1 MSDVRIRD
9 VTKKFL
15 GGFAAVNEISLD
27 IPSGKFVVLVGPSG
41 CGKTTL
47 LRLIAGLEEATSGQ
61 IWIGDR
67 DVTDVHPRERD
78 IAMVFQ
84 SYALYPHMSVRRNM
98 GFALEI
104 KKVPA
109 DEIARRI
116 QNASELLGIGK
127 LLDRQPRQLS
137 GGQRQRV
144 ALGRAIVRDPSVF
157 LFDEPLSNLD
167 AKLRASM
174 RSELIKLHKRLGST
188 IVYVTHDQVEA
199 MTMGQLVVVMKDGV
213 IQQVGTP
220 LEVYRNPTNVFVAEF
235 IGSPAMN
242 LIAAKTICKGPD
254 MYAVVGGSHIPLN
267 GKTHKLDGAQDGV
280 TLGVRPE
287 HLSLVDKG
295 LPDLIRMSGT
305 VEVVETLG
313 SESLVEVAV
322 EGVTLMARQMDEAM
336 PAMGSEVQFHIESN
350 NLFVFDG
357 RTGANLRV
365 S

>member
-1 MSDVRIRD
+1 MSDVRIRN

-15 GGFAAVNEISLD
+15 GGFAAVNEVSLD

-47 LRLIAGLEEATSGQ
+47 LRLIAGLEEATSGE

-104 KKVPA
+104 KKVPQ
-109 DEIARRI
+109 DEIDRRI
-116 QNASELLGIGK
+116 KNASELLGIEK

-144 ALGRAIVRDPSVF
+144 ALGRAIVRDPAVF

-213 IQQVGTP
+213 IQQAGTP
-220 LEVYRNPTNVFVAEF
+220 LDVYRNPKNVFVAEF

-242 LIAAKTICKGPD
+242 LVPAKTLVKAGEAF
-254 MYAVVGGSHIPLN
+254 AVIGDTQVPLDR
-267 GKTHKLDGAQDGV
+267 KTHNLERIQDGV
-280 TLGVRPE
+280 TLGIRPE

-295 LPDLIRMSGT
+295 VPNQIVMRGT

-322 EGVTLMARQMDEAM
+322 EGVTFLARQMDEVV
-336 PAMGSEVQFHIESN
+336 PVTGSGAQFHVEPK
-350 NLFVFDG
+350 NLFVFDRQSG
-357 RTGANLRV
+357 ENLRFN
-365 S
+365 

>member
-9 VTKKFL
+9 ITKRFL
-15 GGFAAVNEISLD
+15 GGFAAVNDVSLD

-104 KKVPA
+104 KKVPQ

-116 QNASELLGIGK
+116 DKASQLLGIEK

-144 ALGRAIVRDPSVF
+144 ALGRAIVRDPAVF

-174 RSELIKLHKRLGST
+174 RSELIKLHKRLAST

-213 IQQVGTP
+213 IQQAGTP
-220 LEVYRNPTNVFVAEF
+220 LDVYRNPRNIFVAEF

-242 LIAAKTICKGPD
+242 LVPAKTVSKAGET
-254 MYAVVGGSHIPLN
+254 YAIVGDTHIPLN
-267 GKTHKLDGAQDGV
+267 SKTHNLRGTQDGV
-280 TLGVRPE
+280 TLGIRPE

-295 LPDLIRMSGT
+295 LPNQITMRGT

-322 EGVTLMARQMDEAM
+322 GNVTLLARQMDDAM
-336 PAMGSEVQFHIESN
+336 PVTGSGAEFHVEPK
-350 NLFVFDG
+350 NLFVFDPRSG
-357 RTGANLRV
+357 ENLRV
-365 S
+365 N